1 MLVLFLSSSSRQYR
15 VLLGKYNLAAE
26 EEGSVAASPEK
37 IIVHEKWNPYS
48 VASGYDIALI
58 KLTEHVALSDKIK
71 LACLPAAQS
80 ILSSNTACYWEMAN
94 GALPDDLQQ
103 GLLLVVD
110 YATCSRPSW
119 WGSTVKTNMVCAGG
133 DGITSSCNG
142 DSGGPLNCQNADG
155 SWEVHGIVSFGS
167 SLGCNYYRKPSV
179 FTRVSAF
186 DSWIKEVKL

>member
-1 MLVLFLSSSSRQYR
+1 FLFIILLCLNYLQSPSSPHPSHKRAYDHR
-15 VLLGKYNLAAE
+15 
-26 EEGSVAASPEK
+26 
-37 IIVHEKWNPYS
+37 
-48 VASGYDIALI
+48 YDIALI

-80 ILSSNTACYWEMAN
+80 ILSSNTACYVTGWGRLQTN

-186 DSWIKEVKL
+186 DSWIKEVMENN